1 MKDVM
6 GLMKQAQAMQAK
18 LGQVQS
24 ELELLQLEGQSGG
37 GMVKAVI
44 SGKGELKSLTIDPTL
59 LVADEKEILEDLIVT
74 AHEDAR
80 KKVEAAKEDKMKA
93 LTAGLPLPPGMKLP
107 F

>member
-1 MKDVM
+1 MRDVM

-18 LGQVQS
+18 LGEAQA
-24 ELELLQLEGQSGG
+24 ELESLRVEGQSGG
-37 GMVKAVI
+37 GMVRAVV
-44 SGKGELKSLTIDPTL
+44 SGKGELISLALDPSL

-80 KKVEAAKEDKMKA
+80 KKVERAKEEKMQS
-93 LTAGLPLPPGMKLP
+93 LTAGLPLPPGFKLP

>member
-1 MKDVM
+1 MRDVM

-18 LGQVQS
+18 LGEVQA
-24 ELELLQLEGQSGG
+24 ELEEMQLEGQSGG

-44 SGKGELKSLTIDPTL
+44 SGKGELRSLTIDPTL

-80 KKVEAAKEDKMKA
+80 KKVEAAKEEKMKV